1 MASMPERTG
10 RASID
15 ADAEAAGGRGSPAV
29 SEAVAA
35 ALPESVATRAAYF
48 LGEEGVARLS
58 AERALAFTGLLE
70 IGRRLTRE
78 LEGELEAAH
87 GLSFSAL
94 GLLGRMAAAER
105 GTLRLTILARDMGLS
120 LSRVSRVVDTL
131 EARGLL
137 RREQCPADARATNAH
152 LTPAGLALA
161 REAQATHRAGVE
173 RHFFEQLSEVQVA
186 VLAAAF
192 TRLLEGAAPAC
203 SEEPPACST
212 EG

>member
-1 MASMPERTG
+1 MTTL
-10 RASID
+10 
-15 ADAEAAGGRGSPAV
+15 PAN
-29 SEAVAA
+29 
-35 ALPESVATRAAYF
+35 VATRAAYF
-48 LGEEGVARLS
+48 LGAEGVARLS
-58 AERALAFTGLLE
+58 PEQALAFTGLLE
-70 IGRRLTRE
+70 VGRRLTRE

-137 RREQCPADARATNAH
+137 EREQCPADARATNAH
-152 LTPAGLALA
+152 ITSVGLALA
-161 REAQATHRAGVE
+161 RKAQAAHRAGVE
-173 RHFFEQLSEVQVA
+173 RRFFARLSEEQVA

-192 TRLLEGAAPAC
+192 TSLLDGAAPT
-203 SEEPPACST
+203 CST
-212 EG
+212 EC